1 MNKYFVFNKTVQGH
15 LHIMKNRPCEDSSV
29 SYVAKD
35 NQYFIAIVAD
45 GHGSNSCFR
54 SQSGSTIATMVTLE
68 ALKKFADYH
77 LMKDE
82 NGFYTETDE
91 FVKILKS
98 ERSKKHLIKQLTD
111 SIVSDWYQVITD
123 DISNHPLTDDEINSA
138 ESDYADLY
146 RRGLKLNHIY
156 GTTLIAVLVMQN
168 YVILLQQGDGRCD
181 VFYSD
186 STVNQPIPWDERC
199 FDVYTTSM
207 CDDDVDTS
215 MRSTIIDIRE
225 KPVVAC
231 YIGSDGVEDSFRT
244 MDGTHNFYM
253 QLSTKIIDDQEH
265 FIEYLDSFLP
275 KFSESG
281 SGDDVSVAGVVNIE
295 QVKELYSC
303 YKNRVEAYQLSETK
317 IQIKAKIDSM
327 SRKHG
332 ILQSRLKKELE
343 ELTFKTEEWI
353 IAIARFEELTKEVER
368 LQKQVDEGIDIPLD
382 DNQSK
387 KESSDLI
394 GVLTMIKNQFPAAF
408 SIIANTFKKHHVG
421 AIPSIVSVYE
431 RAKMAL
437 QSHKKQ
443 LNDLSIE
450 LQTASKSYNSLSAEF
465 EEYDNKYVKLNEE
478 LTELDLKIEKLQAP

>member
-1 MNKYFVFNKTVQGH
+1 MNKYFVFNKTVRGH
-15 LHIMKNRPCEDSSV
+15 LHIMKNKPCEDSSV
-29 SYVAKD
+29 SYVAQD
-35 NQYFIAIVAD
+35 NKYSIAIVAD
-45 GHGSNSCFR
+45 GHGSSSCFR
-54 SQSGSTIATMVTLE
+54 SKSGSTIATMVTLE

-77 LMKDE
+77 LVKDE

-91 FVKILKS
+91 FVKTLKS
-98 ERSKKHLIKQLTD
+98 ERLKKQLIKQLTD
-111 SIVSDWYQVITD
+111 SIVSNWYQVITD
-123 DISNHPLTDDEINSA
+123 DIGNHPLTDEEINSA

-156 GTTLIAVLVMQN
+156 GTTLIAALVMKN
-168 YVILLQQGDGRCD
+168 YVVLLQQGDGRCD
-181 VFYSD
+181 VFYAD
-186 STVNQPIPWDERC
+186 ATVDQPIPWDERC
-199 FDVYTTSM
+199 YDVYTTSM
-207 CDDDVDTS
+207 CDDDVATS

-231 YIGSDGVEDSFRT
+231 YMGSDGVEDSFRT

-253 QLSTKIIDDQEH
+253 QMSTRIIDDRAH
-265 FIEYLDSFLP
+265 FIEHLEAFLP

-281 SGDDVSVAGVVNIE
+281 SGDDISVAGIVNVE
-295 QVKELYSC
+295 QIKELYNC
-303 YKNRVEAYQLSETK
+303 YKKRVEAYQLSETK

-332 ILQSRLKKELE
+332 ILQSRLKKSLE
-343 ELTFKTEEWI
+343 ELTSKTEEWI

-368 LQKQVDEGIDIPLD
+368 LQKRVDEGIDIPLD
-382 DNQSK
+382 VNQSV
-387 KESSDLI
+387 KESFDSI
-394 GVLTMIKNQFPAAF
+394 GILTKIKAQFPAAI
-408 SIIANTFKKHHVG
+408 SIITDTLKKHHVG
-421 AIPSIVSVYE
+421 TIPSVVSVYE

-450 LQTASKSYNSLSAEF
+450 LQTASKNYNALSVEF
-465 EEYDNKYVKLNEE
+465 EEYNNKYVKLNEE